1 LSAFFLQI
9 KGSIAFDK
17 EKQVK
22 SKMEINYQENKVQ
35 QKQEL
40 FDLETK
46 RKIKDSNK
54 PNLFV

>member
-1 LSAFFLQI
+1 
-9 KGSIAFDK
+9 
-17 EKQVK
+17 
-22 SKMEINYQENKVQ
+22 METTRNYQENKVQ